1 MQTTQLYVIRHGETF
16 WNIAGRIQGTL
27 ESGLTDIGIAQAN
40 ALSANLLKL
49 PFQTIYSSDLSR
61 AYQTA
66 KYIADPKG
74 LEVVIDSGLQER
86 NFGIFQG
93 LTWRELEVKYPEEL
107 QQYRTNPEFIVPNGE
122 STHQFYDRC
131 AAIFNELAVRHLGQR
146 ILIVTHGGVVS
157 NLLRYA
163 LGIPFGAPRRFEVV
177 NTSVNIFMYKENHW
191 MLERWGDV
199 HHLQHL
205 QSLDDNI

>member
-40 ALSANLLKL
+40 ALATHLLKH

-93 LTWRELEVKYPEEL
+93 LTWRELEAKYPREL
-107 QQYRTNPEFIVPNGE
+107 QEYRNDPDFLITEGE
-122 STHQFYDRC
+122 STRQFYNRC
-131 AAIFNELAVRHLGQR
+131 AAIFNDIALRHLGQKV
-146 ILIVTHGGVVS
+146 LIVTHGGVVS
-157 NLLRYA
+157 NLLRYT
-163 LGIPFGAPRRFEVV
+163 LGIPFNVPRRFEVV
-177 NTSVNIFMYKENHW
+177 NTSMNIFMYKENHW
-191 MLERWGDV
+191 MLERWGDIQ
-199 HHLQHL
+199 HLQHL